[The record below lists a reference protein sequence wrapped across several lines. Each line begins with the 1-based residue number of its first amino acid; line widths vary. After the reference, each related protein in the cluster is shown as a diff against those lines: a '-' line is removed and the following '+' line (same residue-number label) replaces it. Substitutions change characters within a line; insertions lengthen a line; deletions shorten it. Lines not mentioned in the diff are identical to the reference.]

1 MNLLVYLGLRRYG
14 HLSLAK
20 QAMADLATQ
29 SESTFLVEWLPN
41 HRVMENF
48 NSETGAGCDVHNA
61 IPFYHWGSCTAF
73 VALMHAGSV

>member
-1 MNLLVYLGLRRYG
+1 MNLLVYLGLRRYD
-14 HLSLAK
+14 HLAIVK

-48 NSETGAGCDVHNA
+48 NSQTGTGCDVNNA
-61 IPFYHWGSCTAF
+61 IPFYHWGSCTAL
-73 VALMHAGSV
+73 VALMQAGDV